1 MVGRLQGELKQN
13 KPFASIEVEAFL
25 NLVRTADMLGRHLGG
40 LLKSHDLTMTQYNV
54 LRILRGA
61 GTSGLP
67 CGEIGARLVTWDPDI
82 TRLIDRLEK
91 RALVARARED
101 ADRRVV
107 LVRLTATGTAFL
119 AEIDADEQVNTAL
132 QTALGH
138 IPGPDLAQLI
148 TALENIRD
156 HLRSEAQP

>member
-61 GTSGLP
+61 GPAGLP

-82 TRLIDRLEK
+82 TRLIDRLE
-91 RALVARARED
+91 RRGLVVRRRED
-101 ADRRVV
+101 QDRRVV
-107 LVRLTATGTAFL
+107 LVRLTGAGSAFL
-119 AEIDADEQVNTAL
+119 ATIDADEQVNSAL

-138 IPGPDLAQLI
+138 IPATDLAQLI

-156 HLRSEAQP
+156 HLRSEARP

>member
-54 LRILRGA
+54 LRILRGTGA
-61 GTSGLP
+61 SGLP

-107 LVRLTATGTAFL
+107 LVRLTPSGTAFL
-119 AEIDADEQVNTAL
+119 AAIDADEQVNTAL

-138 IPGPDLAQLI
+138 IPAPDLAQLI

-156 HLRSEAQP
+156 HLRSEAKP